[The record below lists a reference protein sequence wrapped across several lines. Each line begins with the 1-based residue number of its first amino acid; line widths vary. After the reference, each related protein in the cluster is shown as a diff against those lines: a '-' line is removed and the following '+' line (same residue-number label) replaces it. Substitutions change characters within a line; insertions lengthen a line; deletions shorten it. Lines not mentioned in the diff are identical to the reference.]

1 MFQEWLF
8 SMCLLLFILR
18 GKDKKSDGIMPLSS
32 KVLNQDTLH
41 TAVQVGSSIL
51 HSAHQYYFLLMIPH
65 RYPVIL
71 EELPH
76 LLASCPCTD
85 CGLCNNTLH

>member
-8 SMCLLLFILR
+8 NVSAPFILR
-18 GKDKKSDGIMPLSS
+18 GKDKKYCGIMALSS
-32 KVLNQDTLH
+32 SQVLKQDTLH

-51 HSAHQYYFLLMIPH
+51 HSTHQYYFLLTIP
-65 RYPVIL
+65 RYIQIL

-76 LLASCPCTD
+76 RPRALQ
-85 CGLCNNTLH
+85 

>member
-8 SMCLLLFILR
+8 NVSAPFILW
-18 GKDKKSDGIMPLSS
+18 GKDKKYCGIMALSS
-32 KVLNQDTLH
+32 SQVLKQDTLH

-51 HSAHQYYFLLMIPH
+51 HSSHQYYFLLTIP
-65 RYPVIL
+65 RYPQIL

-76 LLASCPCTD
+76 WPRA
-85 CGLCNNTLH
+85 LH